1 MAHSIWCTRCS
12 YCQVAGQSLSVFV
25 RLFVGTDA
33 WPLQQ
38 DTTMGSD
45 VERLEGAV
53 NECSISKQ
61 DEHFEDHADVC
72 FLVAN
77 EKFRCHRFVL
87 AARSEYFKARFSRTT
102 EFSEGVA
109 SREVDSGADSLPV
122 LQEYDLSATAFEK
135 VLEYM

>member
-1 MAHSIWCTRCS
+1 
-12 YCQVAGQSLSVFV
+12 
-25 RLFVGTDA
+25 LFVGTDA

-38 DTTMGSD
+38 GGD
-45 VERLEGAV
+45 VERLEGALKG
-53 NECSISKQ
+53 CSISKQ
-61 DEHFEDHADVC
+61 DEHFEEDHADVC

-87 AARSEYFKARFSRTT
+87 GAGSEYFKARFSRTM
-102 EFSEGVA
+102 EFSEGVVAA
-109 SREVDSGADSLPV
+109 SREMDSGVDSLPV